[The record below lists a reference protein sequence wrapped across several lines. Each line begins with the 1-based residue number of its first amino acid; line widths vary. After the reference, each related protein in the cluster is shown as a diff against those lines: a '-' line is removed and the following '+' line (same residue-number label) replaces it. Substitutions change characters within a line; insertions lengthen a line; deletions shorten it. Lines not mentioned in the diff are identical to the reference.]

1 MAKPQSIWFIAFC
14 ALLWGV
20 TLDLW
25 ITIWSTAM
33 AREVPREALSR
44 VSSFDAMGTM
54 LLRPVGLAIAGPLS
68 MAIGISSTLYF
79 LAIFSAV
86 LIFAM
91 LATPAMRNMQITDAK
106 VPE

>member
-14 ALLWGV
+14 ALLWGI

-25 ITIWSTAM
+25 ITLWSTAM

-44 VSSFDAMGTM
+44 VSSFDAMGSM

-68 MAIGISSTLYF
+68 IAIGISNTLYF

-91 LATPAMRNMQITDAK
+91 LATPAMRNMQIADVK
-106 VPE
+106 DPD